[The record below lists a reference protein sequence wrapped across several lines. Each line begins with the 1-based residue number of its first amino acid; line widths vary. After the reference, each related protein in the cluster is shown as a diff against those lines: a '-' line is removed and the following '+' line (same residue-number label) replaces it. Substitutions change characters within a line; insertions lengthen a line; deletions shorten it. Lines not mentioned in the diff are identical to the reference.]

1 MQGVQSGH
9 PRRSR
14 AKPQSRGA
22 ARVCPPATC
31 TRISTRIGRG
41 GGGRIED
48 GPGREGEGGRTG
60 RHEGGGWSDAAR
72 ERGRSVGLR
81 DPNFLRRAARGG
93 PGRSAGQNRKRGAR
107 SETLRDPLTLPAA
120 AAINQEMMPR
130 QHIHGARRTS
140 APVCS
145 RGWSDGPARRWWV
158 VGQGGRTGEGDLGGG
173 VVRQDVIR
181 VQVPGGQTRAAR
193 RRAGEAEVHSTR
205 QRRRQHGGY
214 PWR

>member
-1 MQGVQSGH
+1 MVGRR
-9 PRRSR
+9 PR
-14 AKPQSRGA
+14 
-22 ARVCPPATC
+22 
-31 TRISTRIGRG
+31 
-41 GGGRIED
+41 E
-48 GPGREGEGGRTG
+48 
-60 RHEGGGWSDAAR
+60 
-72 ERGRSVGLR
+72 RSVGLR

-130 QHIHGARRTS
+130 QHTWRT
-140 APVCS
+140 PHLGTCS

-205 QRRRQHGGY
+205 QRRRQHRLVHGDNRTQRRRAVPTAKEAPRSTAKAGV
-214 PWR
+214 W

>member
-1 MQGVQSGH
+1 MVGRR
-9 PRRSR
+9 PR
-14 AKPQSRGA
+14 
-22 ARVCPPATC
+22 
-31 TRISTRIGRG
+31 
-41 GGGRIED
+41 E
-48 GPGREGEGGRTG
+48 
-60 RHEGGGWSDAAR
+60 
-72 ERGRSVGLR
+72 RSVGLR

-130 QHIHGARRTS
+130 QHTWRT
-140 APVCS
+140 PHLGTCS

-193 RRAGEAEVHSTR
+193 HGRGRKMRNLPENHQSWLYHTGCTVSSTHASTGKCNAHAR
-205 QRRRQHGGY
+205 THVCALRVTC
-214 PWR
+214 PPAAT